1 MAEMSTLGTMT
12 SATFLSR
19 SFRIL
24 ARRTRW
30 SSLIG
35 VSLSGVSSISSSIA
49 SRTASFFSRRRS
61 LRRMARSSPP
71 VEGTSE
77 AGAWGAAGA
86 SLVVAGPVVPGWVL
100 CAVEYGMV
108 VKIGYRSCVAIMD
121 VPYAFLQTSIRRRNA
136 GVRPRHLAHGRKR
149 AAARRGA
156 RGAEI
161 RARSRLSDDRHGGDV
176 RRRRRRKDHRRRDP
190 PPGGAARHLRQTLP

>member
-1 MAEMSTLGTMT
+1 MALISTRGTMT

-24 ARRTRW
+24 AKRTRW

-35 VSLSGVSSISSSIA
+35 VSLSGVSLISSSIA
-49 SRTASFFSRRRS
+49 SRTASFFSRRLS
-61 LRRMARSSPP
+61 LRMMARNSPP

-86 SLVVAGPVVPGWVL
+86 SLAEAGPLAPGGVL
-100 CAVEYGMV
+100 CAVESGMV
-108 VKIGYRSCVAIMD
+108 VKIGYRPCVAIVD
-121 VPYAFLQTSIRRRNA
+121 VPYAFLQASIRRGDPGLRS
-136 GVRPRHLAHGRKR
+136 GHLAHGRKR
-149 AAARRGA
+149 AAARRGV
-156 RGAEI
+156 RGAEV

-176 RRRRRRKDHRRRDP
+176 R
-190 PPGGAARHLRQTLP
+190 

>member
-1 MAEMSTLGTMT
+1 MAEMSTLGPMT

-24 ARRTRW
+24 AKRTRW

-35 VSLSGVSSISSSIA
+35 VSLSGVSSISSWIA
-49 SRTASFFSRRRS
+49 SRTASFFSRRLS
-61 LRRMARSSPP
+61 LRRMARNSPP
-71 VEGTSE
+71 VDGTSE
-77 AGAWGAAGA
+77 TGAWGVAGG
-86 SLVVAGPVVPGWVL
+86 SLAVAGPVVPGWVL
-100 CAVEYGMV
+100 CAVESGMV

-156 RGAEI
+156 RSAEI

-176 RRRRRRKDHRRRDP
+176 RRRRRRRDRGRSDLRPAGPALHRQQR
-190 PPGGAARHLRQTLP
+190 L